1 MEKNRV
7 KLIVIISILLVTGFM
22 VTSFVSY
29 FVSRT
34 SLRSEI
40 ALNTLPL
47 TSDNIYSEIQQD
59 LLRPVFISSLMATDT
74 FLRDWVLQGELD
86 ERKITKFLK
95 EIQTKHNTFTS
106 FFVSDRTGLYYHADG
121 ILKKVSPSEKRD
133 RWYYRVKQRY
143 CSHLLFLQ
151 ADPG

>member
-1 MEKNRV
+1 MGKNRA

-47 TSDNIYSEIQQD
+47 SSDNIYSEIQ
-59 LLRPVFISSLMATDT
+59 
-74 FLRDWVLQGELD
+74 RDKL
-86 ERKITKFLK
+86 
-95 EIQTKHNTFTS
+95 
-106 FFVSDRTGLYYHADG
+106 
-121 ILKKVSPSEKRD
+121 SEDCR
-133 RWYYRVKQRY
+133 QR
-143 CSHLLFLQ
+143 L
-151 ADPG
+151 